1 LGMFGRSNFKM
12 KLLLFSFFL
21 FLVGTASCKELFSRS
36 ASSLSRSAE
45 PCCDKDTLSC
55 YDVDVDPES
64 LLSEENI
71 SINGMELEFSNTIA
85 PHGRVYKTEQGDEAV
100 ISLNEETGNIFG
112 TLKTNEGKSFALE
125 KCQNGYIFEEFD
137 VHAFLEEEGEL
148 DGNFARALSPNST
161 NSTWYNRN
169 EIVTYTVMFYYTP
182 EFAAAT
188 PNVGDFT
195 DQVIAE
201 TNEGYENSQ
210 IPVRIQKFCTEQAT
224 VNEDDTSSSVILT
237 AFRNMKGSLEELRNT
252 ADSAVLLTNDLSSC
266 GRGYL
271 HTYASGLTVSVTKKS
286 CALGYYTFGHE
297 IGHNFGATH
306 DPDTST
312 NSRFDYG
319 HGHHIL
325 PTGGS
330 KWSGYRTIMAY
341 FVDGHYNRVNY
352 YSNPNVNY
360 PGTGTPTGVAD
371 LSDNARVFV
380 ENRYSFAGLGDES
393 AVCNDGSSPSTT
405 TTTTAPSTTSA
416 PSLGGCNEGQMP
428 TFLTIKKKRNVAT
441 WTECRDMCDANSE
454 CEYFQWKD
462 NKSAKKRQCFLRKVG
477 FKNKN
482 GFVSGEKFC
491 GLSNTRKISSRSV
504 ECNENQMLTFLTV
517 AKAKKPTWSECRD
530 LCDGNPDCEFF
541 QWKDHKSAKRRL
553 CLLRKVGFKNKKGF
567 VSGEKFCGSS
577 M

>member
-1 LGMFGRSNFKM
+1 MGKFGKSNFNM

-85 PHGRVYKTEQGDEAV
+85 PHGRVYKTEQ
-100 ISLNEETGNIFG
+100 
-112 TLKTNEGKSFALE
+112 
-125 KCQNGYIFEEFD
+125 
-137 VHAFLEEEGEL
+137 EEEGEL

-237 AFRNMKGSLEELRNT
+237 AFRNMKSSLEELRNT

-271 HTYASGLTVSVTKKS
+271 HTYASGLTVSVTKK
-286 CALGYYTFGHE
+286 
-297 IGHNFGATH
+297 
-306 DPDTST
+306 
-312 NSRFDYG
+312 
-319 HGHHIL
+319 IL
-325 PTGGS
+325 
-330 KWSGYRTIMAY
+330 
-341 FVDGHYNRVNY
+341 
-352 YSNPNVNY
+352 
-360 PGTGTPTGVAD
+360 
-371 LSDNARVFV
+371 
-380 ENRYSFAGLGDES
+380 
-393 AVCNDGSSPSTT
+393 C
-405 TTTTAPSTTSA
+405 
-416 PSLGGCNEGQMP
+416 
-428 TFLTIKKKRNVAT
+428 T
-441 WTECRDMCDANSE
+441 WI
-454 CEYFQWKD
+454 
-462 NKSAKKRQCFLRKVG
+462 L
-477 FKNKN
+477 
-482 GFVSGEKFC
+482 
-491 GLSNTRKISSRSV
+491 
-504 ECNENQMLTFLTV
+504 
-517 AKAKKPTWSECRD
+517 
-530 LCDGNPDCEFF
+530 
-541 QWKDHKSAKRRL
+541 
-553 CLLRKVGFKNKKGF
+553 
-567 VSGEKFCGSS
+567 
-577 M
+577 